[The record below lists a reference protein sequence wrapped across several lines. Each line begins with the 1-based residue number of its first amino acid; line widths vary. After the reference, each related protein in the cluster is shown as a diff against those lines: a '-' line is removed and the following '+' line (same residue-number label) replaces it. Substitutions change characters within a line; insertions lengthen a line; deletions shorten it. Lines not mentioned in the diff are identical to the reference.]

1 MAKVASSSG
10 FCLLELPSKGALS
23 TPTSAHFHHNIGLG
37 LGLACVHTPLLLSL
51 SPTALPSGQPRPHP
65 WAVGSPDPT
74 VHIPAVSRP
83 SHFPPTPPTPPKTRR
98 NAPLPS
104 PIHPNPSIPPIFS
117 SHFSPPPLLLLLPAE
132 ATRGR
137 ERGEGRGRGSP
148 LPPPSLAADR
158 RSGRRDDPR
167 REQPARSPEAVL

>member
-1 MAKVASSSG
+1 M
-10 FCLLELPSKGALS
+10 
-23 TPTSAHFHHNIGLG
+23 
-37 LGLACVHTPLLLSL
+37 GLACVHTPLLLSL

-148 LPPPSLAADR
+148 LPPPRLPPIGDR
-158 RSGRRDDPR
+158 GGGTIPGGSSRRGVRTVLFLYIFFLFYLVSWLWFRVDGLDAWYGWAGGR
-167 REQPARSPEAVL
+167 